1 MAMAFNTGRFKV
13 FDCDRNEYF
22 AVEEDNRLGEVV
34 FVLFEDAKEFIQ
46 HQLRQDGRRASVFE
60 IHEIESG
67 TCFYYEPDGAGGY
80 REVMTEMER
89 RVRPPRRPIV
99 QL

>member
-1 MAMAFNTGRFKV
+1 MAMAFNMGLFKV

-22 AVEEDNRLGEVV
+22 AVDEGNKFEEVI

-46 HQLRQDGRRASVFE
+46 GLLRQDGRRASVFE

-67 TCFYYEPDGAGGY
+67 TCVYYEPDGAGGY
-80 REVMTEMER
+80 REVTTEMEL

-99 QL
+99 

>member
-1 MAMAFNTGRFKV
+1 MAMAFNMGLFKV

-22 AVEEDNRLGEVV
+22 AVDEGNKFEEVV
-34 FVLFEDAKEFIQ
+34 FVLFEDAKAFIQ

-67 TCFYYEPDGAGGY
+67 TCVYYESDGAGGY
-80 REVMTEMER
+80 REVTTEMEL

-99 QL
+99 

>member
-1 MAMAFNTGRFKV
+1 MGRFTV
-13 FDCDRNEYF
+13 FDCDRNQYF
-22 AVEEDNRLGEVV
+22 ALEEDSRLEVV
-34 FVLFEDAKEFIQ
+34 VFILFEDAKEFIQ

-80 REVMTEMER
+80 REVTIAMEL

-99 QL
+99 